1 MKRLAND
8 IGHLSVLRDE
18 LRRRIYLYVREQ
30 TGPVTREDV
39 ARALGLSRK
48 LAAFH
53 LDKLAEEGLLSYE
66 YKRPPGRSG
75 PGAGRPAKQY
85 RPSDTEL
92 EVSVPQRR
100 YDLLGRLLVD
110 AVQSEAPGDKP
121 RLHAFDTA
129 RKAGLR
135 LGERVRQDRG
145 LRPPGPDR
153 TLAVAAEVLS
163 DHGFEPS
170 RVGDELILILRNCPF
185 HALSRYAPELVCCM
199 NQAFIDGLIH
209 GLGNKNVDAALE
221 PKPGQC
227 CVTLRR
233 TPAVASPKGN

>member
-1 MKRLAND
+1 MKQLESD
-8 IGHLSVLRDE
+8 LDHLNVLGDD

-30 TGPVTREDV
+30 TAPVTREET

-53 LDKLAEEGLLSYE
+53 LDKLADAGLLSYE

-85 RPSDTEL
+85 RISDMEL
-92 EVSVPQRR
+92 EFSVPERR
-100 YDLLGRLLVD
+100 YDLMGRLLVD
-110 AVQSEAPGDKP
+110 AVQSEAPDDIPKV
-121 RLHAFDTA
+121 HAFETA
-129 RKAGLR
+129 REAGLE
-135 LGERVRQDRG
+135 LGEKVRQERR
-145 LRPPGPDR
+145 LRPPGADR

-163 DHGFEPS
+163 DHGFEPT
-170 RVGDELILILRNCPF
+170 RVDDEIILRNCPF
-185 HALSRYAPELVCCM
+185 HALSRYAPGLVCGM
-199 NQAFIDGLIH
+199 NQAFIEGIVR
-209 GLGNKNVDAALE
+209 GLGNRNVEAALE

-233 TPAVASPKGN
+233 SPEASASRQD